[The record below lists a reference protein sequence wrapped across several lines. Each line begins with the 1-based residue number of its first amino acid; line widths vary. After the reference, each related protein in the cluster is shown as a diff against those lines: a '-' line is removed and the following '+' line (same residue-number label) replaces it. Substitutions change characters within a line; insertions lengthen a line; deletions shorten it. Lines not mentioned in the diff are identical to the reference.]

1 MGTVLSNTM
10 EIVEVYVVCFQSPE
24 CFIARRFKGVGPSIG
39 FSAPTY
45 GSETAFAGQEEIA
58 ASGAEALAQECSW
71 RETGAPYPLRSRTVP
86 NAQSP
91 WPRAH
96 QQRGTLGLGL
106 QPSPPYPELFNQNPH
121 ALHLYAMACEEFG
134 WADKAIAA
142 YAESAAHVSLIE
154 DPAREAAAYTALAR
168 QYYDCGDID
177 SASRAASQAMFLN
190 LHVGDTPNWP
200 STGSMTSAFVR
211 PKPNRAA
218 SPRRVWTGSPPPSAT
233 TPGQPGPFTPAD
245 RRNRSSAL
253 ELVAPHALEKR
264 RGQP

>member
-1 MGTVLSNTM
+1 MLKAHGPGLISN
-10 EIVEVYVVCFQSPE
+10 EELLDWVYN
-24 CFIARRFKGVGPSIG
+24 
-39 FSAPTY
+39 
-45 GSETAFAGQEEIA
+45 
-58 ASGAEALAQECSW
+58 L
-71 RETGAPYPLRSRTVP
+71 L
-86 NAQSP
+86 
-91 WPRAH
+91 H
-96 QQRGTLGLGL
+96 
-106 QPSPPYPELFNQNPH
+106 PYPELFNQNPH

-233 TPGQPGPFTPAD
+233 TPGQPGPFTPLLRSGHDDIAQADPDAVAGRLD
-245 RRNRSSAL
+245 RRLFSHPVAEHVDGGRGAL
-253 ELVAPHALEKR
+253 PIT
-264 RGQP
+264 Q